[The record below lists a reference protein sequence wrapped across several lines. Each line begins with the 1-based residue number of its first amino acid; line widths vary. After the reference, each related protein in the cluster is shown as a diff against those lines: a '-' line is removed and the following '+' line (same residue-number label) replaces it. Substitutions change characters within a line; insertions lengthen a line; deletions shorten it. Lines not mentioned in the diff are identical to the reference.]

1 VNFLSAVLEEEEMKL
16 RLLLCPAPL
25 RSIRLCSILLC
36 GILCLPASILAAQTI
51 RERETFRGLTNPQ
64 AVTDTLPGPKYMREH
79 VVDGK
84 LRLTLQDAVILTLA
98 NNSNVRLQELNI
110 ENSKYSLLGAHSPFD
125 PYVQGSFSS
134 QGQLSQ
140 AYTQLTGVPTSQSTL
155 SSLNQ
160 VTQLNYNQTFETG
173 TNVQV
178 NFNATKYS
186 SNSVY
191 NFFNPSLSSF
201 LGFQFTQ
208 PLLRNRWLFANRAP
222 LVIARRNVRASRAT
236 FEAQVSGTIQQVV
249 GQYWNVVQA
258 RGYLEVARKSLD
270 AAEATYKHDKRAL
283 ELGALPPLDIY
294 RSESQVAGRRVQVI
308 QSEYALRQAEDVFR
322 QTVGADLDSYF
333 QALDL
338 DLTEPPEPEGELRSI
353 DAGAA
358 LQQAMGKRPEL
369 EAARQSLANDDTS
382 IRLAHNNLLPDLRVN
397 GNYSGNGLNNLSTAQ
412 GVAAGGFG
420 DSLNQMFGFG
430 YPSYGF
436 GLTLNLPVKNRSG
449 QAALGSALVSRSRD
463 LYTERQIKEQITY
476 DVSNAVHQLE
486 EAKINIAASK
496 ESVDLARKTMAA
508 EQRKYELGTGQ
519 IFLVLEAQTELA
531 AAEQGLLQAEVGYR
545 IAVAAVDYATG
556 SLLEPYG
563 VQIAELTR

>member
-1 VNFLSAVLEEEEMKL
+1 MKL
-16 RLLLCPAPL
+16 RLVLCLLLCP
-25 RSIRLCSILLC
+25 ILLC
-36 GILCLPASILAAQTI
+36 GLLCLPASILSAQTI

-84 LRLTLQDAVILTLA
+84 LRLTLQDAVVLTLA

-110 ENSKYSLLGAHSPFD
+110 ENSKYSLLASHSPFD
-125 PYVQGSFSS
+125 PSVQASFSS

-140 AYTQLTGVPTSQSTL
+140 AYTQLTGAPALGSL

-160 VTQLNYNQTFETG
+160 ITQLNYSQTFETG
-173 TNVQV
+173 TNIQF

-186 SNSVY
+186 SNSTF

-208 PLLRNRWLFANRAP
+208 PLLRNRWLFANRVP

-236 FEAQVSGTIQQVV
+236 FEAQVSSTVQQVV

-258 RGYLEVARKSLD
+258 RGNLEVAQKSLD

-308 QSEYALRQAEDVFR
+308 QSEYALRQAEDAFR
-322 QTVGADLDSYF
+322 QTVGADLDPYF
-333 QALDL
+333 RALDL
-338 DLTEPPEPEGELRSI
+338 DLTEPPEPGEELRSV
-353 DAGAA
+353 DAATA

-397 GNYSGNGLNNLSTAQ
+397 GNYSGNGLNNLATAQ

-420 DSLNQMFGFG
+420 DSLNQLFGFG

-449 QAALGSALVSRSRD
+449 QAALGSALISRSRD

-531 AAEQGLLQAEVGYR
+531 AAEQGLLQAEVSYR
-545 IAVAAVDYATG
+545 LAVAAVDYSTG
-556 SLLEPYG
+556 NLLEPYG

>member
-1 VNFLSAVLEEEEMKL
+1 
-16 RLLLCPAPL
+16 
-25 RSIRLCSILLC
+25 
-36 GILCLPASILAAQTI
+36 
-51 RERETFRGLTNPQ
+51 
-64 AVTDTLPGPKYMREH
+64 
-79 VVDGK
+79 
-84 LRLTLQDAVILTLA
+84 
-98 NNSNVRLQELNI
+98 
-110 ENSKYSLLGAHSPFD
+110 
-125 PYVQGSFSS
+125 
-134 QGQLSQ
+134 
-140 AYTQLTGVPTSQSTL
+140 
-155 SSLNQ
+155 LNQ
-160 VTQLNYNQTFETG
+160 VTQLTYNQTFETG
-173 TNVQV
+173 TNIQV

-191 NFFNPSLSSF
+191 NFFNPSLSSY

-236 FEAQVSGTIQQVV
+236 FEAQVSVTIQQVV

-258 RGYLEVARKSLD
+258 RGNLEVSQKSLD

-322 QTVGADLDSYF
+322 QTVGADLDPF
-333 QALDL
+333 FRALDL

-353 DAGAA
+353 DAAAA

-397 GNYSGNGLNNLSTAQ
+397 GSYSGNGLNNLATAQ
-412 GVAAGGFG
+412 GGVAAGGFG
-420 DSLNQMFGFG
+420 DSLNQLFGFG
-430 YPSYGF
+430 YPTYGF

-463 LYTERQIKEQITY
+463 LYTERQIREQITY

-531 AAEQGLLQAEVGYR
+531 SAEQGLLQAEVSYR
-545 IAVAAVDYATG
+545 LAVAAVDYATG
-556 SLLEPYG
+556 NLLGPYG

>member
-1 VNFLSAVLEEEEMKL
+1 MKL
-16 RLLLCPAPL
+16 RLVLCLLLCP
-25 RSIRLCSILLC
+25 ILLC
-36 GILCLPASILAAQTI
+36 GLLCLPASILSAQTI

-79 VVDGK
+79 VIDGK
-84 LRLTLQDAVILTLA
+84 LRLTLQDAVVLTLA

-110 ENSKYSLLGAHSPFD
+110 ENSKYSLLASHSPFD
-125 PYVQGSFSS
+125 PSVQASFSS

-140 AYTQLTGVPTSQSTL
+140 AYTQLTGAPALGSL

-160 VTQLNYNQTFETG
+160 ITQLNYSQTFETG
-173 TNVQV
+173 TNIQF

-186 SNSVY
+186 SNSTF

-236 FEAQVSGTIQQVV
+236 FEAQVSSTVQQVV

-258 RGYLEVARKSLD
+258 RGNLEVAQKSLD

-308 QSEYALRQAEDVFR
+308 QSEYALRQAEDAFR
-322 QTVGADLDSYF
+322 QTVGADLDPYF
-333 QALDL
+333 RALDL
-338 DLTEPPEPEGELRSI
+338 DLTEPPEPGEELRSV
-353 DAGAA
+353 DAATA

-397 GNYSGNGLNNLSTAQ
+397 GNYSGNGLNNLATAQ

-420 DSLNQMFGFG
+420 DSLNQLFGFG

-449 QAALGSALVSRSRD
+449 QAALGSALISRSRD

-531 AAEQGLLQAEVGYR
+531 AAEQGLLQAEVSYR
-545 IAVAAVDYATG
+545 LAVAAVDYSTG
-556 SLLEPYG
+556 NLLEPYG

>member
-1 VNFLSAVLEEEEMKL
+1 MEEEEMNL
-16 RLLLCPAPL
+16 RLVPCPLLCP
-25 RSIRLCSILLC
+25 ILLC
-36 GILCLPASILAAQTI
+36 GLLSLPASILSAQTI

-64 AVTDTLPGPKYMREH
+64 AVTETLPGPKYMREH

-84 LRLTLQDAVILTLA
+84 LRLTLQDAVVLTLA

-110 ENSKYSLLGAHSPFD
+110 ENSKYSLLASHAPFD
-125 PYVQGSFSS
+125 PSVQASFSS

-140 AYTQLTGVPTSQSTL
+140 AYTQLTGAPALGSL

-160 VTQLNYNQTFETG
+160 ITQLNYSQTFETG
-173 TNVQV
+173 TNIQF

-186 SNSVY
+186 SNSTF

-236 FEAQVSGTIQQVV
+236 FEAQVSSTVQQVV

-258 RGYLEVARKSLD
+258 RGNLEVAQKSLD

-308 QSEYALRQAEDVFR
+308 QSEYALRQAEDAFR
-322 QTVGADLDSYF
+322 QTVGADLDPYF
-333 QALDL
+333 RALDL
-338 DLTEPPEPEGELRSI
+338 DLTEPPEPGEELRSV
-353 DAGAA
+353 DAATA

-369 EAARQSLANDDTS
+369 EAVRQSLANDDTS

-397 GNYSGNGLNNLSTAQ
+397 GNYSGNGLNNLVTAQ
-412 GVAAGGFG
+412 GVVAAGGFG
-420 DSLNQMFGFG
+420 DSLNQLFGFG

-449 QAALGSALVSRSRD
+449 QAALGSALISRSRD

-531 AAEQGLLQAEVGYR
+531 AAEQGLLQAEVSYR
-545 IAVAAVDYATG
+545 LAVAAVDYATG
-556 SLLEPYG
+556 NLLEPYG

>member
-16 RLLLCPAPL
+16 RLVLCPLLCP
-25 RSIRLCSILLC
+25 ILLC
-36 GILCLPASILAAQTI
+36 GILCLPASILSAQTI

-84 LRLTLQDAVILTLA
+84 LRVTLQDAVVLTLA

-110 ENSKYSLLGAHSPFD
+110 ENSKYSLLASHSPFD
-125 PYVQGSFSS
+125 PSLQASFSS

-140 AYTQLTGVPTSQSTL
+140 AYTQLTGAPALGSL

-160 VTQLNYNQTFETG
+160 ITQLNYSQTFETG
-173 TNVQV
+173 TNIQF

-186 SNSVY
+186 SNSTF

-236 FEAQVSGTIQQVV
+236 FEAQVSSTIQQVV

-258 RGYLEVARKSLD
+258 RGNLEVAQKSLD

-308 QSEYALRQAEDVFR
+308 QSEYALRQAEDAFR
-322 QTVGADLDSYF
+322 QTVGADLDPYF
-333 QALDL
+333 RALDL
-338 DLTEPPEPEGELRSI
+338 DLTEPPEPGEELRSV
-353 DAGAA
+353 DAATA

-397 GNYSGNGLNNLSTAQ
+397 GNYSGNGLNNLATAQ

-420 DSLNQMFGFG
+420 DSLNQLFGFG
-430 YPSYGF
+430 FPSYGF

-449 QAALGSALVSRSRD
+449 QAALGSALISRSRD

-531 AAEQGLLQAEVGYR
+531 AAEQGLLQAEVSYR
-545 IAVAAVDYATG
+545 LAVAAVDYATG
-556 SLLEPYG
+556 QLLEPYG

>member
-1 VNFLSAVLEEEEMKL
+1 MKL
-16 RLLLCPAPL
+16 RLVLCP
-25 RSIRLCSILLC
+25 LLC
-36 GILCLPASILAAQTI
+36 GLLCLPASILSAQTI

-84 LRLTLQDAVILTLA
+84 LRLTLQDAVVLTLA

-110 ENSKYSLLGAHSPFD
+110 ENSKYSLLASHSPFD
-125 PYVQGSFSS
+125 PSVQASFSS

-140 AYTQLTGVPTSQSTL
+140 AYTQLTGAPALGSL

-160 VTQLNYNQTFETG
+160 ITQLNYSQTFETG
-173 TNVQV
+173 TNIQF

-186 SNSVY
+186 SNSTF

-236 FEAQVSGTIQQVV
+236 FEAQVSSTVQQVV

-258 RGYLEVARKSLD
+258 RGNLEVAQKSLD

-308 QSEYALRQAEDVFR
+308 QSEYALRQAEDAFR
-322 QTVGADLDSYF
+322 QTVGADLDPYF
-333 QALDL
+333 RALDL
-338 DLTEPPEPEGELRSI
+338 DLTEPPEPGEELRSV
-353 DAGAA
+353 DAATA

-397 GNYSGNGLNNLSTAQ
+397 GNYSGNGLNNLATAQ

-420 DSLNQMFGFG
+420 DSLNQLFGFG

-449 QAALGSALVSRSRD
+449 QAALGNALISRGRD

-531 AAEQGLLQAEVGYR
+531 AAEQGLLQAEVSYR
-545 IAVAAVDYATG
+545 LAVAAVDYSTG
-556 SLLEPYG
+556 NLLEPYG

>member
-1 VNFLSAVLEEEEMKL
+1 MKL
-16 RLLLCPAPL
+16 RLVLCP
-25 RSIRLCSILLC
+25 LLC
-36 GILCLPASILAAQTI
+36 GLLCLPASILSAQTI

-84 LRLTLQDAVILTLA
+84 LRLTLQDAVVLTLA

-110 ENSKYSLLGAHSPFD
+110 ENSKYSLLASHSPFD
-125 PYVQGSFSS
+125 PSVQASFSS

-140 AYTQLTGVPTSQSTL
+140 AYTQLTGAPALGSL

-160 VTQLNYNQTFETG
+160 ITQLNYSQTFETG
-173 TNVQV
+173 TNIQF

-186 SNSVY
+186 SNSTF

-236 FEAQVSGTIQQVV
+236 FEAQVSSTVQQVV
-249 GQYWNVVQA
+249 GQYWNLVQA
-258 RGYLEVARKSLD
+258 RGNLEVAQKSLD

-308 QSEYALRQAEDVFR
+308 QSEYALRQAEDAFR
-322 QTVGADLDSYF
+322 QTVGADLDPYF
-333 QALDL
+333 RALDL
-338 DLTEPPEPEGELRSI
+338 DLTEPPEPGEELRSV
-353 DAGAA
+353 DAATA

-369 EAARQSLANDDTS
+369 EAARQSVANDDTS

-397 GNYSGNGLNNLSTAQ
+397 GNYSGNGLNNLATAQ

-420 DSLNQMFGFG
+420 DSLNQLFGFG

-449 QAALGSALVSRSRD
+449 QAALGNALISRGRD

-545 IAVAAVDYATG
+545 LAVAAVDYATG
-556 SLLEPYG
+556 NLLEPYG

>member
-1 VNFLSAVLEEEEMKL
+1 MKL
-16 RLLLCPAPL
+16 RLVLCPLLCP
-25 RSIRLCSILLC
+25 ILLC
-36 GILCLPASILAAQTI
+36 GILCLPASVLSAQTI

-84 LRLTLQDAVILTLA
+84 LRLTLQDAVVLTLA

-110 ENSKYSLLGAHSPFD
+110 ENSKYSLLASHSPFD
-125 PYVQGSFSS
+125 PSVQASFSS

-140 AYTQLTGVPTSQSTL
+140 AYTQLTGAPALGTL

-160 VTQLNYNQTFETG
+160 VTQLNYSQTFETG
-173 TNVQV
+173 TNIQF

-186 SNSVY
+186 SNSTF

-236 FEAQVSGTIQQVV
+236 FEAQVSSTIQQVV

-258 RGYLEVARKSLD
+258 RGNLEVAQKSLD

-322 QTVGADLDSYF
+322 QSVGADLDPYF
-333 QALDL
+333 RALDL
-338 DLTEPPEPEGELRSI
+338 DLTEPPEPGEELRSV
-353 DAGAA
+353 DAATA

-397 GNYSGNGLNNLSTAQ
+397 GNYSGNGLNNLATAQ

-420 DSLNQMFGFG
+420 DSLNQLFGFG
-430 YPSYGF
+430 FPSYGF

-449 QAALGSALVSRSRD
+449 QAALGSALISRSRD
-463 LYTERQIKEQITY
+463 LYTERQTKEQITF

-531 AAEQGLLQAEVGYR
+531 AAEQGLLQAEVSYR
-545 IAVAAVDYATG
+545 LAVAAVDYATG

>member
-1 VNFLSAVLEEEEMKL
+1 MKL
-16 RLLLCPAPL
+16 RLVLCPLLCP
-25 RSIRLCSILLC
+25 ILLC
-36 GILCLPASILAAQTI
+36 GLLCLPASILSAQTI

-84 LRLTLQDAVILTLA
+84 LRLTLQDAVVLTLA

-110 ENSKYSLLGAHSPFD
+110 EKSKYSLLASHSPFD
-125 PYVQGSFSS
+125 PSVQASFSS

-140 AYTQLTGVPTSQSTL
+140 AYTQLTGAPALGTL

-160 VTQLNYNQTFETG
+160 VTQLNYSQTFETG
-173 TNVQV
+173 TNIQF

-186 SNSVY
+186 SNSTF

-201 LGFQFTQ
+201 FGFQFTQ

-236 FEAQVSGTIQQVV
+236 FEVQVSSTIQQVV

-258 RGYLEVARKSLD
+258 RGNLEVAQKSLD

-308 QSEYALRQAEDVFR
+308 QSEYALRQAEDAFR
-322 QTVGADLDSYF
+322 QTVGADLDPYF
-333 QALDL
+333 RALDL
-338 DLTEPPEPEGELRSI
+338 DLTEPPEPGEELRSV
-353 DAGAA
+353 DAATA

-397 GNYSGNGLNNLSTAQ
+397 GNYSGNGLNNLATAQ

-420 DSLNQMFGFG
+420 DSLNQLFGFG

-449 QAALGSALVSRSRD
+449 QAALGSALISRSRD
-463 LYTERQIKEQITY
+463 LYTERQMKEQITY

-531 AAEQGLLQAEVGYR
+531 AAEQGLLQAEVSYR
-545 IAVAAVDYATG
+545 LAVAAVDYATG
-556 SLLEPYG
+556 NLLEPYG

>member
-16 RLLLCPAPL
+16 RLVLCPLLCP
-25 RSIRLCSILLC
+25 ILLC
-36 GILCLPASILAAQTI
+36 GILCLPASILSAQTI

-84 LRLTLQDAVILTLA
+84 LRLTLQDAVVLTLA

-110 ENSKYSLLGAHSPFD
+110 ENSKYSLLASHSPFD
-125 PYVQGSFSS
+125 PSVQASFSS

-140 AYTQLTGVPTSQSTL
+140 AYTQLTGAPALGSL

-160 VTQLNYNQTFETG
+160 ITQLNYSQTFETG
-173 TNVQV
+173 TNIQF

-186 SNSVY
+186 SNSTF

-236 FEAQVSGTIQQVV
+236 FEAQVSSTVQQVV

-258 RGYLEVARKSLD
+258 RGNLEVAQKSLD

-308 QSEYALRQAEDVFR
+308 QSEYALRQAEDAFR
-322 QTVGADLDSYF
+322 QTVGADLDPYF
-333 QALDL
+333 RALDL
-338 DLTEPPEPEGELRSI
+338 DLTEPPEPGEELRSV
-353 DAGAA
+353 DAATA

-397 GNYSGNGLNNLSTAQ
+397 GNYSGNGLNNLATAQ

-420 DSLNQMFGFG
+420 DSLNQLFGFG
-430 YPSYGF
+430 FPSYGF

-449 QAALGSALVSRSRD
+449 QAALGSALISRSRD

-531 AAEQGLLQAEVGYR
+531 AAEQGLLQAEVSYR
-545 IAVAAVDYATG
+545 LAVAAVDYSTG
-556 SLLEPYG
+556 NLLEPYG

>member
-16 RLLLCPAPL
+16 RLVLCP
-25 RSIRLCSILLC
+25 ILLC
-36 GILCLPASILAAQTI
+36 LAASILPAQTI

-84 LRLTLQDAVILTLA
+84 LRLTLQDAVVLTLA

-125 PYVQGSFSS
+125 PLLQGSFSS

-140 AYTQLTGVPTSQSTL
+140 AYTQLTGAPALGTL

-160 VTQLNYNQTFETG
+160 VTQLNYSQTFETG

-178 NFNATKYS
+178 NFSATKYS

-191 NFFNPSLSSF
+191 NFFNPSLSSY
-201 LGFQFTQ
+201 LSFQFTQ

-236 FEAQVSGTIQQVV
+236 FEAQVSVTIQQVV

-258 RGYLEVARKSLD
+258 RGNLEVAQKSLD

-308 QSEYALRQAEDVFR
+308 QSEYALKQAEDVFR

-333 QALDL
+333 RALDL

-353 DAGAA
+353 DAAAA

-397 GNYSGNGLNNLSTAQ
+397 GNYSGNGLNNLATAQ

-420 DSLNQMFGFG
+420 DSLNQLFSFG
-430 YPSYGF
+430 YPTYGF

-531 AAEQGLLQAEVGYR
+531 SAEQGLLQAEVSYR
-545 IAVAAVDYATG
+545 LAMAAVDYATG

>member
-16 RLLLCPAPL
+16 RLVLCPLLCP
-25 RSIRLCSILLC
+25 ILLC
-36 GILCLPASILAAQTI
+36 GILCLPASILSAQTI

-84 LRLTLQDAVILTLA
+84 LRLTLQDAVVLTLA

-110 ENSKYSLLGAHSPFD
+110 ENSKYSLLASHSPFD
-125 PYVQGSFSS
+125 PSVQASFSS

-140 AYTQLTGVPTSQSTL
+140 AYTQLTGAPALGSL

-160 VTQLNYNQTFETG
+160 ITQLNYSQTFETG
-173 TNVQV
+173 TNIQF

-186 SNSVY
+186 SNSTF

-236 FEAQVSGTIQQVV
+236 FEAQVSSTIQQVV

-258 RGYLEVARKSLD
+258 RGNLEVAQKSLD

-308 QSEYALRQAEDVFR
+308 QSEYALRQAEDAFR
-322 QTVGADLDSYF
+322 QTVGADLDPYF
-333 QALDL
+333 RALDL
-338 DLTEPPEPEGELRSI
+338 DLTEPPEPGEELRSV
-353 DAGAA
+353 DAATA

-397 GNYSGNGLNNLSTAQ
+397 GNYSGNGLNNLATAQ

-420 DSLNQMFGFG
+420 DSLNQLFGFG
-430 YPSYGF
+430 FPSYGF

-449 QAALGSALVSRSRD
+449 QAALGSALISRSRD
-463 LYTERQIKEQITY
+463 LYTERQTKEQITY

-531 AAEQGLLQAEVGYR
+531 AAEQGLLQAEVSYR
-545 IAVAAVDYATG
+545 LAVAAVDYSTG
-556 SLLEPYG
+556 NLLEPYG